1 MVAGGELSIGQ
12 IQDRPCVAM
21 KGSLFWVWIINCVV
35 AFSLRI
41 KFSLLLVKTPLPKWA
56 DEINQFLL
64 EVLTEVVAE
73 RAFYI

>member
-1 MVAGGELSIGQ
+1 MAGDELSIGQ

-56 DEINQFLL
+56 DEINQFLR